1 MRTNL
6 NFAKNFHR
14 DYPNHNKNQWADS
27 LSKGDIILVDG
38 SPVIYVSH
46 RCYRRPNGMG
56 GNYLMTEYT
65 VVSKDETTIIEDR
78 YTSVKPIGQKLS

>member
-1 MRTNL
+1 MRTML

-14 DYPNHNKNQWADS
+14 DYPNHNKNQWADT

-38 SPVIYVSH
+38 SPAIYVSH
-46 RCYRRPNGMG
+46 KCDRRPNGMG

-65 VVSKDETTIIEDR
+65 VVSKDETTIIQDR
-78 YTSVKPIGQKLS
+78 YTSVKPLTK